1 MKINWR
7 RFSLKE
13 KLTHKE
19 QRRERYDRKQYKGK
33 PVKAN
38 KNFKRLKTE
47 ELKDKEFK
55 EELKDL

>member
-1 MKINWR
+1 
-7 RFSLKE
+7 LKE
-13 KLTHKE
+13 KLTDKE

-38 KNFKRLKTE
+38 KNFKRLKAE